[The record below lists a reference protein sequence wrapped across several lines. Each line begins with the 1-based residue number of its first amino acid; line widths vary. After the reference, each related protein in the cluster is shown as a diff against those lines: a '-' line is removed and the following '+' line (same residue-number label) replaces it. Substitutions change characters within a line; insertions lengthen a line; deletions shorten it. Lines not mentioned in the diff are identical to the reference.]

1 MRSSERLPWL
11 GLGLALLLGSAC
23 TIGRTYVGAEI
34 REEPAQRIQAGRT
47 SRAEVLQVFGPPDR
61 ILRRANGDV
70 FVYLFERTNS
80 TSFTI
85 EEPVFTNFQ
94 LFSWSKVQRKS
105 DRLTIFFDGDG
116 TVTSFGHRRG
126 TQELEPL

>member
-1 MRSSERLPWL
+1 MRWSELPAP
-11 GLGLALLLGSAC
+11 GLVLLLLLGSAC
-23 TIGRTYVGAEI
+23 TIGRSYVGAEI
-34 REEPAQRIQAGRT
+34 REEPAARIQAGRT

-70 FVYLFERTNS
+70 FVYLFERTNE
-80 TSFTI
+80 TTFTI

-116 TVTSFGHRRG
+116 TVTAFGHRRG
-126 TQELEPL
+126 TQELERL

>member
-1 MRSSERLPWL
+1 MRWNELSVP
-11 GLGLALLLGSAC
+11 GLALTLLLGSAC

-34 REEPAQRIQAGRT
+34 REEPAARIQAGRT

-70 FVYLFERTNS
+70 FVYLFERTNE
-80 TSFTI
+80 TTFTI

-105 DRLTIFFDGDG
+105 DRLTIFFDGEG